1 MPIPTHI
8 EFSLP
13 ALQALAATPQGLSR
27 AVLYERMAAWA
38 KLTEA
43 DKAEVIGSG
52 QETYKNRVGWAC
64 TWLRIAGL
72 VSNPGRGIWAVTP
85 PGLERSKLVD
95 KPFTHAELRPP
106 GKAGVVGTGAQGQAT
121 LAIPIEEATPDERIN
136 AAVTEVHVALRAQLL
151 ARLKAN
157 SPAFFERAVLRLLS
171 AMGYG
176 RFEQTGKSN
185 DHGIDGVL
193 FLDHFGLERVYVQAK
208 RWEADVPRDRL
219 QAFSGAMD
227 EHHATKGVIVT
238 TSRFADSAKK
248 YVPGASKIIHRVDG
262 DELTRLMLEHG
273 VGVQLG
279 QRIDVKRLDEDFFD
293 E

>member
-13 ALQALAATPQGLSR
+13 VLQALAANPEGMSR
-27 AVLYERMAAWA
+27 TVLYERMSEWA
-38 KLTEA
+38 HLTPK
-43 DKAEVIGSG
+43 DRAELIGSG

-72 VSNPGRGIWAVTP
+72 VANPARGRWTITP
-85 PGLERSKLVD
+85 AGKERLRRNAA
-95 KPFTHAELRPP
+95 PFTHAELRPP
-106 GKAGVVGTGAQGQAT
+106 RPGEEGGTVAEQLVLDIAT
-121 LAIPIEEATPDERIN
+121 AEATPDERIN
-136 AAVTEVHVALRAQLL
+136 AAVAEIHAALRAQLL

-157 SPAFFERAVLRLLS
+157 TPAFFERAVLRLLS

-176 RFEQTGKSN
+176 RFEQTGRSN

-193 FLDHFGLERVYVQAK
+193 YLDHFGLERVYVQAK
-208 RWEADVPRDRL
+208 RWESDVPRDRL

-238 TSRFADSAKK
+238 TSRFAESA
-248 YVPGASKIIHRVDG
+248 RNC
-262 DELTRLMLEHG
+262 
-273 VGVQLG
+273 
-279 QRIDVKRLDEDFFD
+279 
-293 E
+293 

>member
-13 ALQALAATPQGLSR
+13 VLKALAATPDGMSR
-27 AVLYERMAAWA
+27 ADLYERMSEWA
-38 KLTEA
+38 HLTAEQR
-43 DKAEVIGSG
+43 AEVIGSG

-64 TWLRIAGL
+64 TWLRISGL
-72 VSNPGRGIWAVTP
+72 VANPSRGKWAITP
-85 PGLERSKLVD
+85 AGVARLKRTSA
-95 KPFTHAELRPP
+95 PFTHAELRPP
-106 GKAGVVGTGAQGQAT
+106 RADDAPASANGQAA
-121 LAIPIEEATPDERIN
+121 LPDPPDAATPDEQIN
-136 AAVTEVHVALRAQLL
+136 LAVAEVHRALRAQLL

-157 SPAFFERAVLRLLS
+157 TPAFFERAVLRLLS

-176 RFEQTGKSN
+176 RFEQTGRSN

-193 FLDHFGLERVYVQAK
+193 YLDHFGLERVYVQAK

-238 TSRFADSAKK
+238 TSRFAESAKK
-248 YVPGASKIIHRVDG
+248 YVPGANKIIHRVDG
-262 DELTRLMLEHG
+262 DELTRLMVEHG
-273 VGVQLG
+273 VGVG
-279 QRIDVKRLDEDFFD
+279 VYQRVEVKRIDEDFFD